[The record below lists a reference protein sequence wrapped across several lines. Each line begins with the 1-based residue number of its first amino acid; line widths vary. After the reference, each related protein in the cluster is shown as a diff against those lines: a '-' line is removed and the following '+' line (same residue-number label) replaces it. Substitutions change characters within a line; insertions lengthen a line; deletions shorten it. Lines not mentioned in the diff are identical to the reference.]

1 MLTIVP
7 WPHANLNK
15 DWCLKKL
22 SIEFKERGKRVR
34 NLWWEIYL
42 MCEFENFDTFDFGS
56 WIQETKSLR
65 IARITKT
72 TFLSQ
77 KSFQVTDIERLHW
90 HFWRMA
96 QKKKRERRYKFLS
109 EFFWLNPCIRRLLCL
124 KLHGQ
129 DYFYGKTSSVAPL
142 WGTWIKDVLLIG

>member
-1 MLTIVP
+1 MGSINIFKPLSTFLKAASLNNLSHIDNLFPPKCCWECWESNLLLGPEASMLTIVP

-42 MCEFENFDTFDFGS
+42 MCVFENFDTFDFGS

-96 QKKKRERRYKFLS
+96 QKKKKKRR
-109 EFFWLNPCIRRLLCL
+109 
-124 KLHGQ
+124 
-129 DYFYGKTSSVAPL
+129 
-142 WGTWIKDVLLIG
+142 